1 MPIANAVDK
10 LPKEESY
17 LEESFVLQLLEAG
30 ISDYEREY
38 KFDENRDWRI
48 DFYFPKVALFVEWN
62 GGTWMKK
69 SGHNTAKGIQRDYE
83 KSNAAQLAGFTYL
96 QFTEKELDNRTAIE
110 TVKEYLTGDV
120 LSPTGDIQ

>member
-1 MPIANAVDK
+1 MTVSNEVDK
-10 LPKEESY
+10 LPPALSE
-17 LEESFVLQLLEAG
+17 LEETFVLQLLEAG

-48 DFYFPKVALFVEWN
+48 DFYFRKAALFVEWN

-96 QFTEKELDNRTAIE
+96 QFTEKELDNRVAIE
-110 TVKEYLTGDV
+110 TVKKLLE
-120 LSPTGDIQ
+120 SK